1 MLFLKARNKEQSR
14 YLILGVSTIIVVLSL
29 IAGYFSAV
37 FSDEQIVGLELGVL
51 GSYVSIWSRF
61 GKMNMTGL
69 ASKDIHYLE
78 AFARLFCGGIFA
90 FVAILFIDTGLVL
103 KDITVSNPWAYHC
116 IVGFIAGFNE
126 RFVPSIIESFT
137 SNVTEEK
144 SNDYE
149 TKLYL
154 IISDGGG
161 NAPLRGVHIDKENFL
176 NFFKSPEGG
185 AWKDDEISVFDKIIF
200 I

>member
-1 MLFLKARNKEQSR
+1 M
-14 YLILGVSTIIVVLSL
+14 SL
-29 IAGYFSAV
+29 IAGYFCDV

-61 GKMNMTGL
+61 GRHL
-69 ASKDIHYLE
+69 KDIHYLE

-144 SNDYE
+144 
-149 TKLYL
+149 K
-154 IISDGGG
+154 
-161 NAPLRGVHIDKENFL
+161 
-176 NFFKSPEGG
+176 
-185 AWKDDEISVFDKIIF
+185 
-200 I
+200 